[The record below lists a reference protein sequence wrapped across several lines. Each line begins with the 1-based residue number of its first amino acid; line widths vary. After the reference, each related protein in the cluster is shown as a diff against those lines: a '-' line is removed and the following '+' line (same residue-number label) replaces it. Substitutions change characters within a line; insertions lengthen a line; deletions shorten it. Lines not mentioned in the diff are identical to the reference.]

1 MKSVLTIILILFLVA
16 SNIPLGFSDLQQT
29 DAPIPQNFVDDS
41 SALNETR
48 IISISLHEN
57 IGIVSNQPS
66 KKDSIDY
73 SSISYT
79 SESFKKLV
87 SLSEKLDIKTSLSE
101 QQIQFNTFLKQPQ
114 ATLDRISQIDKV
126 KDRKKNIKSE
136 ILYLDDTYKQDSS
149 DDFNLIESP
158 ISQTTF
164 FVDLPPI
171 ISNSV
176 FDYNFENILQS
187 IDGFVD
193 PSLDTIFN
201 SVVLNFYSSFDLD
214 VNFVVIIFAPLV
226 FFLFIFAED
235 VKFKI
240 EKIRPILSLVFV
252 LILLSTTVITPYSIS
267 SSYWPMA
274 YVDTSVFDDNS
285 TASADNTSSSSTP
298 AEDTET
304 AEATTSQTSVN
315 DLVTNST
322 GTDIPV
328 ILPNAT
334 EYWQFDTQVNGSRF
348 IGDVYIEETDSSLIL
363 DGDGY
368 VSNDGN
374 STSDISNISV
384 TVWVNPDY
392 SGGSAEFTV
401 VSKEKSFALTINNNI
416 TPQHIAKFAVFDG
429 IKWHAVET
437 VTQIGNDWS
446 HIAATFNGATLS
458 IYTNGTLSNINDS
471 IETISINLDGQ
482 LEPKTV
488 DNVSSPSDVV
498 IGATLETQR
507 TDDEVTKKFYG
518 EIKEINIFDV
528 YLTAAQ
534 VTEIYLQTLPII
546 ESLYNNTTTQIIEE
560 EIIIIDVLL
569 PETITNSTNIN
580 GTNIDTTN
588 STDTIITFN
597 DTQGYIPIV
606 EESLNEELDK
616 LTISTWINPDY
627 TTGSAEFTVVS
638 KENSFILGINNI
650 YSPEKVP
657 TFAIFDGIT
666 WTKII
671 GETQITDWSHLVAVI
686 NGTEISLYLNGN
698 LEAQAT
704 LPETFVIIEGEMSPI
719 SAEIA
724 ESDSDLIIGAYL
736 NTLRGTATLSNHFSG
751 TVEDVLIYKDA
762 LSQAQINEIY
772 LEMIDPSGL
781 ESSIPFESQ
790 LLSFTDHITITL
802 NNSTISETILVASVN
817 STSNAPTVFQ
827 SLSFTDYVSYKLN
840 GSTMNSSVDVMVL
853 SDVVIVTVISTD
865 MQNDIGN
872 LSESLSINDS
882 IYLKI
887 NGNVTNNQNDIGNL
901 SESLSINDSIYLKIN
916 GNVTNNQNNTSL
928 IETLYLEDD
937 VIISLNGI
945 FDITLSEILSLN
957 TTITTSNYTT
967 PTSNILSDIQLGH
980 DTIEIGKS
988 VIWTHNVTFAN
999 ATGSVAI
1006 EIPAD
1011 AEILSIKLINATT
1024 ETVIFDSKDYESMDN
1039 SAEISDTSNG
1049 LYDDEDISEKYL
1061 KKYFRLIDSVD
1072 TIESQINETN
1082 SKIAYYANLDT
1093 AKAYKKL
1100 DKLDSKLDKLEEKLD
1115 IKLDKLSMII
1125 PMASLQ
1131 QVDEMLQEDMPL
1143 KVLLLNETAETLEL
1157 TFMTPAPYT
1166 LETDNST
1173 NGKYVKKVTVTHDS
1187 ALHYT
1192 NVTAFSNLPENL
1204 VSKGVEFSLFW
1215 NINGSRVDVT
1225 NDERFA
1231 VEFVDTNGNE
1241 IADQMQW
1248 IVPQLSEQEFEI
1260 EAEINIINVQSY
1272 PTVGGT

>member
-560 EIIIIDVLL
+560 EKEIIIIDVLL

-865 MQNDIGN
+865 M
-872 LSESLSINDS
+872 
-882 IYLKI
+882 
-887 NGNVTNNQNDIGNL
+887 QNDIGNL